1 MTTVPPFPES
11 PAYQHGR
18 ADARLGI
25 VLSAPGQAEEKAGHP
40 AAGQTG
46 RTLDAVLAELNRLE
60 PALFPFSTRLA
71 YRVVNAS
78 PDIHYMAKTRS
89 TEAADADLLTPEN
102 RDRLARALAG
112 LEAVLALGRKAELA
126 VAACGF
132 RGTVLAAF
140 HPSMQAIN
148 RKYQVAGETPAARN
162 GQRVALYA
170 RDILASRGRVAG
182 R

>member
-1 MTTVPPFPES
+1 MIPAPPFADS

-18 ADARLGI
+18 PEARLGI
-25 VLSAPGQAEEKAGHP
+25 VLSAPGQAEEKAGRP

-46 RTLDAVLAELNRLE
+46 RTLDATLAELHRLA
-60 PALFPFSTRLA
+60 PATFPFRTRLD

-102 RDRLARALAG
+102 RARLAAALSG
-112 LEAVLALGRKAELA
+112 LETVLALGKKAELA
-126 VAACGF
+126 VRACGF
-132 RGTVLAAF
+132 RGVVLTAF

-148 RKYQVAGETPAARN
+148 RKYQVAGETPGERSAA
-162 GQRVALYA
+162 RVALYA
-170 RDILASRGRVAG
+170 RDILASHSGPLR
-182 R
+182 